1 MLSVKAA
8 RPIMC
13 TLTGDEL
20 QDRGRAWQKLLG
32 SGLVERRRI
41 PGGIRLRAEP
51 GARVALFEL
60 VDLERECCAWI
71 DFDVDES
78 SAVMLT
84 APGDGEAVLAG
95 MFLPAVNP

>member
-1 MLSVKAA
+1 MFYVKAA

-13 TLTGDEL
+13 TLTRDEL

-32 SGLVERRRI
+32 SGLVERSRI
-41 PGGIRLRAEP
+41 RGGIRLRAEP

-95 MFLPAVNP
+95 MFLPASL

>member
-1 MLSVKAA
+1 MFYVKAA

-13 TLTGDEL
+13 TLTREEL

-32 SGLVERRRI
+32 SGLVERSRI
-41 PGGIRLRAEP
+41 RGGIRLHAEP
-51 GARVALFEL
+51 GARAALFEL

-84 APGDGEAVLAG
+84 APGDGEAVLAR
-95 MFLPAVNP
+95 MFLPAVSP